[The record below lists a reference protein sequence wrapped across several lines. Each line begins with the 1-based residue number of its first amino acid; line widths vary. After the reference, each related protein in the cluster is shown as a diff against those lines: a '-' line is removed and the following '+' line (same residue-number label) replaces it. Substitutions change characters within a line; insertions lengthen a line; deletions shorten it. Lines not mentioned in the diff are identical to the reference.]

1 MTNRFCINSNI
12 IQLRQLN
19 LHETKNHRCHTGTHT
34 VDTTHLLELSFLHV
48 ELIKL
53 LLAVLQLLQQ
63 VLIQV
68 FELIVFLLLF
78 IRLQWQS
85 RLNKKMIQL
94 HQQR

>member
-1 MTNRFCINSNI
+1 M
-12 IQLRQLN
+12 
-19 LHETKNHRCHTGTHT
+19 
-34 VDTTHLLELSFLHV
+34 HLLELSFLHV